1 MIFAKSRLQ
10 KKMKINSRCIP
21 ASYRTGLSTFRSEE
35 HRDLHSF
42 PTRRSSDLIVSNGT
56 IDFQRIVKEIA
67 QASSFTPAD
76 IEGVQLAIENK
87 ISEYLISGYH
97 VQLGDLGYF
106 SAKLKA
112 RPVMDAKEIHAQS
125 IYFDNVNFRP
135 SSSFRKKV
143 RGFVEKAKSGFA
155 HSAEIPVEERR
166 RRLEK
171 FLDERPMIR
180 RKEYTQLTGLLKNKA
195 LNELNGW
202 VKEGVLD
209 TIGSGSH
216 IIYVRANTGKD

>member
-1 MIFAKSRLQ
+1 MGCHFNDKTQSF
-10 KKMKINSRCIP
+10 K
-21 ASYRTGLSTFRSEE
+21 RS
-35 HRDLHSF
+35 
-42 PTRRSSDLIVSNGT
+42 VGCGNGT
-56 IDFQRIVKEIA
+56 ELVAFFKL
-67 QASSFTPAD
+67 
-76 IEGVQLAIENK
+76 GV
-87 ISEYLISGYH
+87 G
-97 VQLGDLGYF
+97 QLGNLGYF

-155 HSAEIPVEERR
+155 HSAEVPVEERR

-216 IIYVRANTGKD
+216 KIYVRVNTMKD

>member
-1 MIFAKSRLQ
+1 MA
-10 KKMKINSRCIP
+10 
-21 ASYRTGLSTFRSEE
+21 ADYDFRRKPNEKGDGE
-35 HRDLHSF
+35 VQPLYPR
-42 PTRRSSDLIVSNGT
+42 IVSKGT
-56 IDFQRIVKEIA
+56 IDSKRLFREIA
-67 QASSFTPAD
+67 EASSFT
-76 IEGVQLAIENK
+76 EGDLAGIMVAFQEK
-87 ISEYLISGYH
+87 VSYYLSEGYH
-97 VQLGDLGYF
+97 VKLGEIGYF
-106 SAKLKA
+106 SSSLKA

-166 RRLEK
+166 RRLER

-216 IIYVRANTGKD
+216 IIYVRANTMKD

>member
-1 MIFAKSRLQ
+1 
-10 KKMKINSRCIP
+10 
-21 ASYRTGLSTFRSEE
+21 
-35 HRDLHSF
+35 
-42 PTRRSSDLIVSNGT
+42 
-56 IDFQRIVKEIA
+56 
-67 QASSFTPAD
+67 
-76 IEGVQLAIENK
+76 
-87 ISEYLISGYH
+87 
-97 VQLGDLGYF
+97 
-106 SAKLKA
+106 
-112 RPVMDAKEIHAQS
+112 MDAKEIHAQS

-166 RRLEK
+166 RRLER

-216 IIYVRANTGKD
+216 IIYVRSNTGKD

>member
-1 MIFAKSRLQ
+1 MYAKYDFR
-10 KKMKINSRCIP
+10 KKP
-21 ASYRTGLSTFRSEE
+21 
-35 HRDLHSF
+35 
-42 PTRRSSDLIVSNGT
+42 SSKEDEDEQPLYPRIVSNGT
-56 IDFQRIVKEIA
+56 IDFQQIVKEIA

-87 ISEYLISGYH
+87 ISEYLVSGHH
-97 VQLGDLGYF
+97 VQLGNLGYF

-155 HSAEIPVEERR
+155 HSAEVPV
-166 RRLEK
+166 
-171 FLDERPMIR
+171 ERPMIR

-216 IIYVRANTGKD
+216 KIYVRVNTMKD

>member
-1 MIFAKSRLQ
+1 MYAKYDFR
-10 KKMKINSRCIP
+10 KKP
-21 ASYRTGLSTFRSEE
+21 
-35 HRDLHSF
+35 
-42 PTRRSSDLIVSNGT
+42 SSKEDEDEQPLYPRIVSNGT
-56 IDFQRIVKEIA
+56 IDFQQIVKA
-67 QASSFTPAD
+67 
-76 IEGVQLAIENK
+76 
-87 ISEYLISGYH
+87 
-97 VQLGDLGYF
+97 
-106 SAKLKA
+106 
-112 RPVMDAKEIHAQS
+112 
-125 IYFDNVNFRP
+125 
-135 SSSFRKKV
+135 FRKKV

-155 HSAEIPVEERR
+155 HSAEVPVEERR

-216 IIYVRANTGKD
+216 KIYVRANTKKE

>member
-1 MIFAKSRLQ
+1 MLFRITEKIVYHPTAFINLGSVHFEKFFSLLIYKSFCPPLF
-10 KKMKINSRCIP
+10 SRFQHQDSIRSVADTFYIGYAVNFL
-21 ASYRTGLSTFRSEE
+21 ASRFGRVISRS
-35 HRDLHSF
+35 
-42 PTRRSSDLIVSNGT
+42 VGN
-56 IDFQRIVKEIA
+56 
-67 QASSFTPAD
+67 
-76 IEGVQLAIENK
+76 
-87 ISEYLISGYH
+87 
-97 VQLGDLGYF
+97 LGYF

-155 HSAEIPVEERR
+155 HSAEVPVEERR
-166 RRLEK
+166 RRLER

-216 IIYVRANTGKD
+216 KIYVRANTKKE

>member
-1 MIFAKSRLQ
+1 MYAKYDFR
-10 KKMKINSRCIP
+10 KKP
-21 ASYRTGLSTFRSEE
+21 
-35 HRDLHSF
+35 
-42 PTRRSSDLIVSNGT
+42 SSKEDEDKQPLYPRIVSNGT

-155 HSAEIPVEERR
+155 HSAEIPVEER
-166 RRLEK
+166 
-171 FLDERPMIR
+171 PMIR

>member
-1 MIFAKSRLQ
+1 MA
-10 KKMKINSRCIP
+10 
-21 ASYRTGLSTFRSEE
+21 ADYDFRRKPNEKGDGE
-35 HRDLHSF
+35 VQPLYPR
-42 PTRRSSDLIVSNGT
+42 IVSKGT
-56 IDFQRIVKEIA
+56 IDSKRLFREIA
-67 QASSFTPAD
+67 EASSFT
-76 IEGVQLAIENK
+76 EGDLAGIMVAFQEK
-87 ISEYLISGYH
+87 VSYYLSEGYH
-97 VQLGDLGYF
+97 VKLGEIGYF
-106 SAKLKA
+106 SSSLKA

-125 IYFDNVNFRP
+125 IYFDNINFRP

-155 HSAEIPVEERR
+155 HSAEVPVEERR

-216 IIYVRANTGKD
+216 KIYVRANTKKE

>member
-1 MIFAKSRLQ
+1 MPS
-10 KKMKINSRCIP
+10 ST
-21 ASYRTGLSTFRSEE
+21 ASSLS
-35 HRDLHSF
+35 L
-42 PTRRSSDLIVSNGT
+42 RSSKNNAWISARSSGVS
-56 IDFQRIVKEIA
+56 RE
-67 QASSFTPAD
+67 
-76 IEGVQLAIENK
+76 
-87 ISEYLISGYH
+87 
-97 VQLGDLGYF
+97 
-106 SAKLKA
+106 SAVCSLT
-112 RPVMDAKEIHAQS
+112 

-166 RRLEK
+166 RRLER

>member
-1 MIFAKSRLQ
+1 MA
-10 KKMKINSRCIP
+10 
-21 ASYRTGLSTFRSEE
+21 ADYDFRRKPNEKGDGE
-35 HRDLHSF
+35 VQPLYPR
-42 PTRRSSDLIVSNGT
+42 IVSKGT
-56 IDFQRIVKEIA
+56 IDSKRLFREIA
-67 QASSFTPAD
+67 EASSFT
-76 IEGVQLAIENK
+76 EGDLAGIMVAFQEK
-87 ISEYLISGYH
+87 VSYYLSEGYH
-97 VQLGDLGYF
+97 VKLGEIGYF
-106 SAKLKA
+106 SSSLKA

-155 HSAEIPVEERR
+155 HSAEVPVEERR
-166 RRLEK
+166 RRLER

-216 IIYVRANTGKD
+216 KIYVRVNTMKD

>member
-1 MIFAKSRLQ
+1 MA
-10 KKMKINSRCIP
+10 
-21 ASYRTGLSTFRSEE
+21 ADYDFRRKPNEKGDGE
-35 HRDLHSF
+35 VQPLYPR
-42 PTRRSSDLIVSNGT
+42 IVSKGT
-56 IDFQRIVKEIA
+56 IDSKRLFREIA
-67 QASSFTPAD
+67 EASSFT
-76 IEGVQLAIENK
+76 EGDLAGIMVAFQEK
-87 ISEYLISGYH
+87 VSYYLSEGYH
-97 VQLGDLGYF
+97 VKLGEIGYF
-106 SAKLKA
+106 SSSLKA

-166 RRLEK
+166 RRLER